1 MLLGRGRPANMITEL
16 AEHRRTLGNP
26 AMPEHH
32 TLTSMIGNTPLVY
45 LREVSEQTGCEIYG
59 KAEFL
64 NPGGSVKDRTALG
77 IIQDAE
83 AKGLLQP
90 GGTIVEGTAG
100 NTGIGMTLI
109 ANALGYKS
117 VVVMPQSQSKEKIEL
132 LDLYGADL
140 RLVKA
145 AAYDDENHYIH
156 QARRLAEKLKGESEH
171 GAVWAQ
177 QFDNLANMAIHQ
189 RTTGEEIWAQTG
201 GKVDGFICSVGTGG
215 TLAGV
220 SHALK
225 ERNPGIQVALADPMG
240 SALYSYYTSGELK
253 AEGRSIAEG
262 IGIGMVTDNLKQARV
277 DSAFRV
283 SDEEALP
290 YIYRLLKHEGLCLG
304 GSSAIN
310 IAGAV
315 ELAREMGPGHTIV
328 TILCDYGTRYQSK
341 LFNPAFLRRM
351 KLPVPD
357 WIGQ

>member
-1 MLLGRGRPANMITEL
+1 MSSHA
-16 AEHRRTLGNP
+16 TLVD
-26 AMPEHH
+26 
-32 TLTSMIGNTPLVY
+32 MIGNTPLIY
-45 LREVSEQTGCEIYG
+45 LREVSEATGCKIYG

-64 NPGGSVKDRTALG
+64 NPGGSIKDRTALG
-77 IIQDAE
+77 IIRDAE
-83 AKGLLQP
+83 AKGRLQP

-100 NTGIGMTLI
+100 NTGIGLTLI

-117 VVVMPQSQSKEKIEL
+117 VVVMPQTQSKEKIEL

-145 AAYDDENHYIH
+145 TSYNNPDHYVH
-156 QARRLAEKLKGESEH
+156 QANRLAEKLNGERDN
-171 GAVWAQ
+171 GAIWAE
-177 QFDNLANMAIHQ
+177 QFDNLANMDIHN
-189 RTTGEEIWAQTG
+189 RTTGEEIWQQTD

-220 SHALK
+220 STALK
-225 ERNPGIQVALADPMG
+225 THNTDIKIGVADPMG
-240 SALYSYYTSGELK
+240 SALYGHYKNGELK

-262 IGIGMVTDNLKQARV
+262 IGISILTNNIREAIIDMAYQI
-277 DSAFRV
+277 

-290 YIYRLLKHEGLCLG
+290 YIYNLLKHEGLCLG

-315 ELAREMGPGHTIV
+315 HLAKEMGPGHTIV
-328 TILCDYGTRYQSK
+328 TILCDYGHRYQSK

-357 WIGQ
+357 WMN